1 VPSFGWKDLQEYTAY
16 AKPLARDGE
25 ASLGALRRGWLSQRV
40 RHGRNIWIGSATV
53 LRGMER
59 VVLHDGGHL
68 RIGLFP
74 FGASSASD
82 VTVVRIREGGSLH
95 SHGVTSISRGARVV
109 VDGGELHLGHAS
121 YLGSGTKV
129 FCTTGITI
137 GADCAI
143 SWDCQLIDSD
153 FHAFVRDG
161 AELPR
166 SAPITIGD
174 HVWIGTGAVVL
185 KGVTIGDG
193 AVVAAGAVVT
203 RDVPAGAVVAGVP
216 AKVVAAEIEWTT

>member
-1 VPSFGWKDLQEYTAY
+1 VPSLGWKDLREYTSY
-16 AKPLARDGE
+16 ARPLARDGE
-25 ASLGALRRGWLSQRV
+25 ISLTALRRGWLSQRV
-40 RHGRNIWIGSATV
+40 RHGRNIWIGSAAV
-53 LRGMER
+53 LRGLDR

-74 FGASSASD
+74 FGASSARD
-82 VTVVRIREGGSLH
+82 ETVVRIRPGASLH

-137 GADCAI
+137 GAGCAI

-161 AELPR
+161 VELGR
-166 SAPITIGD
+166 SGPIAIGD

-216 AKVVAAEIEWTT
+216 AKVVQTDVEWTT